1 MTEKL
6 KKLLESSVE
15 LELGM
20 SELYFLYTKLFPEDR
35 EFWEKLAKEE
45 VNHASLLRSG
55 HIYLEQGLLP
65 QEIVY
70 KDISALKSTIK
81 WIQMLIK
88 KYSQKEPT
96 FEDAYF
102 EAIKLESST
111 AEFHF
116 QVLMTEETDSKI
128 VKIFQ
133 ELAGDEKDHNR
144 RILDLLTTKIRS

>member
-6 KKLLESSVE
+6 KKLLEASVE

-20 SELYFLYTKLFPEDR
+20 SELYFLYTKLFPEDS
-35 EFWEKLAKEE
+35 EFWGKLANEE

-55 HIYLEQGLLP
+55 YIFLEKGLLP
-65 QEIVY
+65 KEIVY
-70 KDISALKSTIK
+70 EDIDVLKSSIK
-81 WIQMLIK
+81 WIQELIK
-88 KYSQKEPT
+88 KYSQKEPS

-102 EAIKLESST
+102 EAVKMESS
-111 AEFHF
+111 AGEFHF

-133 ELAGDEKDHNR
+133 ELAGDDKDHNR
-144 RILDLLTTKIRS
+144 RILDLLTTKVRS